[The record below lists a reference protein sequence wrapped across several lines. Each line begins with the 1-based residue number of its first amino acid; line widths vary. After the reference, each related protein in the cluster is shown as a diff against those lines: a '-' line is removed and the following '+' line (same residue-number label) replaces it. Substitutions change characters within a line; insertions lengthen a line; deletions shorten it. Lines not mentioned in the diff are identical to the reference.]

1 MNKHIC
7 YLPWVGLDIT
17 PQGEY
22 KPCCKYENI
31 ISTNIDDYLTSKE
44 LADLK
49 SSFLAGE
56 RPLACNR
63 CWRDEDSGI
72 KSKRQIDWKNV
83 LKETVPDLTHFKSIS
98 LPFGNTCNLAC
109 RTCKSYASSRW
120 LSEEKKLSKYIPV
133 KMFPHNK
140 YYQDTMLL
148 DKMKKLCEHV
158 ELLEVPGGEPF
169 ITGVEEQL
177 EFLDHLIS
185 NNAKNIVLHYMT
197 NATTMPDQR
206 FWDKWKHFK
215 KVDIQLSIDG
225 IDKVYEY
232 TRWPGVWSTTYNN
245 IKEYQKHW
253 KNNIQL
259 SISHTVSIFNVF
271 YLNQFIDWC
280 KYEELPDPY
289 LGLVSKPDQY
299 SITTLSPKTKEYLS
313 KHLTKSN
320 IVQYMNTTDH
330 SILLSKTLIH
340 VIMIDSHR
348 KQKFSEYL
356 PEFYDVLK
364 STCIVLSKLP

>member
-1 MNKHIC
+1 
-7 YLPWVGLDIT
+7 
-17 PQGEY
+17 
-22 KPCCKYENI
+22 
-31 ISTNIDDYLTSKE
+31 
-44 LADLK
+44 
-49 SSFLAGE
+49 
-56 RPLACNR
+56 
-63 CWRDEDSGI
+63 
-72 KSKRQIDWKNV
+72 
-83 LKETVPDLTHFKSIS
+83 
-98 LPFGNTCNLAC
+98 
-109 RTCKSYASSRW
+109 
-120 LSEEKKLSKYIPV
+120 
-133 KMFPHNK
+133 
-140 YYQDTMLL
+140 
-148 DKMKKLCEHV
+148 MKKLCEHV